1 MCNTKFS
8 LWLVVLPHLLI
19 KNVTCTPTVTT
30 MTIENSSQE
39 DLHIEDIHQLDK
51 NVLHQSH
58 QTHGV

>member
-1 MCNTKFS
+1 
-8 LWLVVLPHLLI
+8 
-19 KNVTCTPTVTT
+19 

-58 QTHGV
+58 QTHGVWFVLSTIFLLQKAFES